1 MYLNFKLIN
10 KHGLLPV
17 DIVTLQF
24 LKQLRSEKMECS
36 RNDPHIIK
44 LGKQGMVDRLKG
56 GDPRLSKK
64 GRELLELIQIPDA
77 TENHVELA
85 KYLIEK
91 YKEEDKIL
99 CSKNKLVELIAW
111 FCAETS
117 LTARE
122 LYNLIENYFTTED
135 SKFNKRLDYLFF
147 KPENAYQKKKNLN
160 NSRLHIYL
168 ESTME

>member
-24 LKQLRSEKMECS
+24 LKQLRAEKMDHS
-36 RNDPHIIK
+36 MYDIHIYA
-44 LGKQGMVDRLKG
+44 LEKQGLVDRLK
-56 GDPRLSKK
+56 DRSPRLSKK
-64 GRELLELIQIPDA
+64 GVELLELIQIPDA

-85 KYLIEK
+85 KYLTEK

-99 CSKNKLVELIAW
+99 CSKNKLIELIAW

-147 KPENAYQKKKNLN
+147 KPENAYQKKSLN
-160 NSRLHIYL
+160 NSRLYIYL
-168 ESTME
+168 ESIRG

>member
-24 LKQLRSEKMECS
+24 LKQLRVEKMDYSMYEI
-36 RNDPHIIK
+36 HIFA
-44 LGKQGMVDRLKG
+44 LEKQGYVDRLK
-56 GDPRLSKK
+56 DRSPRLSKK
-64 GRELLELIQIPDA
+64 GAELLELIQIPDA

-85 KYLIEK
+85 KYLHEK

-147 KPENAYQKKKNLN
+147 KPEHAYQKKSLN

-168 ESTME
+168 ESTRG

>member
-24 LKQLRSEKMECS
+24 LKQLRVEKMDYS
-36 RNDPHIIK
+36 IFDIHIIA
-44 LGKQGMVDRLKG
+44 LEKQGLVDRLK
-56 GDPRLSKK
+56 DRSPRLSKK
-64 GRELLELIQIPDA
+64 GVELLELIQIPDA

-85 KYLIEK
+85 KYLLEK

-122 LYNLIENYFTTED
+122 LYNLIETYFTTED

-147 KPENAYQKKKNLN
+147 KPESAYQKKTLN
-160 NSRLHIYL
+160 NSRLHTYL
-168 ESTME
+168 ESIKE